1 MEVVFSLNQ
10 TILIFYWSVSVR
22 SKKKKKVENK
32 KQIQYLSI
40 MSWKSGVI
48 QNGWLV
54 KFYASCKKMWGYIE

>member
-54 KFYASCKKMWGYIE
+54 KFDASCKKMWGYIE